1 MLQKSKTKSYEMDM
15 CTGSILKKMLLFS
28 LPLMA
33 SSVLQLLFN
42 AADIIVVG
50 RFSGDNA
57 LAAVGSNTA
66 LINLLT
72 NFFMG
77 LSIGANVLVARY
89 YGAKQDK
96 DLVETIHTSMLLS
109 IYSGIILTV
118 VGVLCAKQILIW
130 MKTPEAVLDLAAVYL
145 RIYFL
150 GMTATMIYNFGSA
163 ILRAVGDTRRPLYYL
178 VVAGVVNV
186 VLNLVFVIIFRLS
199 VMGVAIATVISQ
211 CISAVLILRCLM
223 HETGS
228 IKLNL
233 RKLSINKSK
242 FLKIAQ
248 IGLPASLQG
257 VIFSLSNVVIQSSV
271 NLFGEIT
278 VAGNS
283 AAANIE
289 GFVYVSMNSL
299 YQATISFTSQNVGA
313 GKYERINKILYTA
326 QICVIVVGLLLG
338 NSALFFGRQL
348 LSVYS
353 GSSEVI
359 DAGMKR
365 LNIIARTYALC
376 GMMDVMV
383 GALRGLGYSVM
394 PMIVS
399 LIGACGLRLLWIFTF
414 FRMERF
420 HNVTSLYL
428 TYTWSW
434 IITLSAHVICWLIVR
449 RKLGRQWSSKN
460 VSV

>member
-186 VLNLVFVIIFRLS
+186 ILN
-199 VMGVAIATVISQ
+199 
-211 CISAVLILRCLM
+211 
-223 HETGS
+223 
-228 IKLNL
+228 
-233 RKLSINKSK
+233 
-242 FLKIAQ
+242 
-248 IGLPASLQG
+248 
-257 VIFSLSNVVIQSSV
+257 
-271 NLFGEIT
+271 
-278 VAGNS
+278 
-283 AAANIE
+283 
-289 GFVYVSMNSL
+289 
-299 YQATISFTSQNVGA
+299 
-313 GKYERINKILYTA
+313 
-326 QICVIVVGLLLG
+326 
-338 NSALFFGRQL
+338 
-348 LSVYS
+348 
-353 GSSEVI
+353 
-359 DAGMKR
+359 
-365 LNIIARTYALC
+365 
-376 GMMDVMV
+376 
-383 GALRGLGYSVM
+383 
-394 PMIVS
+394 
-399 LIGACGLRLLWIFTF
+399 
-414 FRMERF
+414 
-420 HNVTSLYL
+420 
-428 TYTWSW
+428 
-434 IITLSAHVICWLIVR
+434 
-449 RKLGRQWSSKN
+449 
-460 VSV
+460 